1 MNKLLVI
8 IFCVIP
14 GLILT
19 VSAQDKKFEN
29 FNPEQKKYAQEISV
43 FLLAKRNDFQNK
55 SVFSDLQSNKAIAIN
70 PFGEVHDSSSYRGVP
85 KPLGEQVRLDSLP
98 KDKVYTI
105 SIKPDSASQK
115 AVIYNE
121 GKTLIY
127 SWKAIVTI
135 YAFGNLVRYP
145 VARLETYIKHKGKW
159 MMVAGSG
166 TEINKK
172 WRPTPVIP

>member
-1 MNKLLVI
+1 MKKLLTVI
-8 IFCVIP
+8 VCVIP

-19 VSAQDKKFEN
+19 VSGQERKFEN
-29 FNPEQKKYAQEISV
+29 FNAEQKKYALEINQ
-43 FLLAKRNDFQNK
+43 FLQAKRNDFQNK
-55 SVFSDLQSNKAIAIN
+55 TIFSDLQSNKAIAIN

-85 KPLGEQVRLDSLP
+85 RPLGEHVKLDSLP

-105 SIKPDSASQK
+105 SITPDSASQK

-127 SWKAIVTI
+127 SWKAIVKM
-135 YAFGNLVRYP
+135 YAFGNLITYP
-145 VARLETYIKHKGKW
+145 VARLETYIKYKGKW

-166 TEINKK
+166 TEINRK
-172 WRPTPVIP
+172 WKPSPTTP